1 MNAAGAIRLAR
12 IRARLSKRELA
23 RRAHTSPAAIVQYES
38 GERAPT
44 YPTLERIIGATG
56 SRAVLTVEPA
66 PIDRAVAAARLTQVL
81 ALAEHLP
88 RRPAARHLHYPPLG
102 R

>member
-1 MNAAGAIRLAR
+1 VNAAGAIRLAR

-56 SRAVLTVEPA
+56 GRAVLTVEPA
-66 PIDRAVAAARLTQVL
+66 AVDRAVASARLTQVL

-88 RRPAARHLHYPPLG
+88 RRPAARRLRYPPLG

>member
-1 MNAAGAIRLAR
+1 MNAAGAVKLAR

-38 GERAPT
+38 GRRAPT
-44 YPTLERIIGATG
+44 YPTLQRIIGAAG

-66 PIDRAVAAARLTQVL
+66 PVDRVVAAARLEQVL
-81 ALAEHLP
+81 AFAEHLP
-88 RRPAARHLHYPPLG
+88 HRPAARLLAYPPL
-102 R
+102 RQ